1 MNALLVGAT
10 TVAGGCAAL
19 VADGCAGITG
29 MLDPVMPC
37 FAKPMHASLLQCLAA
52 CSMGVDLLTTVVVGS
67 LVGMDGDSCGSD
79 AVLSDEQ
86 PHRIWPLIFA
96 ALTKM
101 AARSLVCDLRLGRGG
116 VQRLGGL
123 YRATVHAARQFIHAR
138 RAADRAAAV
147 QALGV
152 MAMLVDEMR
161 GLGGDAGAAGAAS
174 AASAPTGFET
184 PLAVVAVWV
193 RFEAAALGEGEI
205 GKRLGEFFAAYAA
218 RDLGEYELH
227 ALCWLLD
234 GAREQFDE
242 AEFQRV
248 VEGFRRH
255 GLEVGNFEERV
266 ALGCGRICALF
277 G

>member
-10 TVAGGCAAL
+10 TVVGGCATL
-19 VADGCAGITG
+19 VADGCAGMTG
-29 MLDPVMPC
+29 MLDPVVPC

-52 CSMGVDLLTTVVVGS
+52 CAMGADLLTTVVVGS

-79 AVLSDEQ
+79 AVLSDQQ

-101 AARSLVCDLRLGRGG
+101 AARSLVCDLRLGPGG
-116 VQRLGGL
+116 VRRFGGL

-138 RAADRAAAV
+138 RAADRAGAV

-161 GLGGDAGAAGAAS
+161 GLGGAAGAAGAA
-174 AASAPTGFET
+174 TGFET

-193 RFEAAALGEGEI
+193 RFEAAALGEGES

-248 VEGFRRH
+248 VDGFRRH
-255 GLEVGNFEERV
+255 GLEVSNFEERV